1 MDKMISIDEF
11 QQLAHEVKNPL
22 TICKGYLE
30 MLLKDKDNNKYFEII
45 KKEIDRSIMILTD
58 YMVLNKEKVDLIN
71 LLEDIVD
78 LLNPF
83 FIKHNSRI
91 ILLPNNCHYY
101 IEGDY
106 NHLKRMIINLLKNA
120 YEAKDVDKLL
130 VVIDIIERDDTY
142 CLIITDNGCGM
153 DSEVEK
159 KMREKYY
166 TTKKNGNGL
175 GFNCIMDNVL
185 EHGGDIKYY
194 SKKGLGTRIEVSI
207 PKKSPRTFN
216 NSNYCWNK

>member
-30 MLLKDKDNNKYFEII
+30 MLLQDKDNDNYFEII

-58 YMVLNKEKVDLIN
+58 YMVLNKEVVDLMS

-91 ILLPNNCHYY
+91 IVLPNNCHYY

-106 NHLKRMIINLLKNA
+106 NHLIHIVLL
-120 YEAKDVDKLL
+120 LQ
-130 VVIDIIERDDTY
+130 
-142 CLIITDNGCGM
+142 
-153 DSEVEK
+153 
-159 KMREKYY
+159 
-166 TTKKNGNGL
+166 
-175 GFNCIMDNVL
+175 IMDVGWIVN
-185 EHGGDIKYY
+185 
-194 SKKGLGTRIEVSI
+194 
-207 PKKSPRTFN
+207 
-216 NSNYCWNK
+216 